1 MQGGNVAGVRMV
13 PQFVGRKIL
22 MSSGRPLDPV
32 SCVRG
37 GGVWGVERGELKYKE
52 NVHVW
57 EVCGGREGGGVH
69 VFWEVYMYMH
79 LKCFYRLFG

>member
-32 SCVRG
+32 SCVR
-37 GGVWGVERGELKYKE
+37 VC
-52 NVHVW
+52 VW
-57 EVCGGREGGGVH
+57 EVCGGWGGGN
-69 VFWEVYMYMH
+69 
-79 LKCFYRLFG
+79 